1 MHPELYGATED
12 IQMANMVVD
21 EETLRERNQTQ
32 FQVAVSTEAERLV
45 QHMGLGEGNLRRRET
60 THNLSL
66 CENENG
72 TNGHAEETSNKPPPG
87 GVLSQ
92 LLKNYAAHPAHSS
105 KSSISTTASDTDT
118 PAPKKKPKTKWYANK
133 PEHTTTSSLL
143 QASMNMSR
151 IGMPAGPVSE
161 PPKPPLS
168 EKKKKHKRKSTKVQL
183 TVHIAAI
190 LTRQQYIMR
199 LCRALMAYGAPT
211 HRLEEYMQMTAN
223 VLEVNGQ
230 FLYLPGC
237 MIMSFDD
244 PLTHT
249 AEVKL
254 IRTIQGLDLGRLA
267 ETHNI
272 YKNVVHDLV
281 DVEQSI
287 QDLDALL
294 KRDRRYKQ
302 KWLLVLLSG
311 LASVA
316 VGPWAFDARPI
327 DMPIIF
333 ILGCILGVMQHVVAP
348 RSALYS
354 NVLEVSI
361 AMLNSFLAR
370 GFGSIRVNGET
381 VFCFPAMAQSSI
393 ALILPGFSVLCSSL
407 ELQSHQIIAGSIRL
421 VYTIIYSLFLGYGV
435 TVGTVI
441 YGLLDRGATKE
452 SKCSQDSLKVYGNE
466 YIQHFIFVAVYCFFA
481 AVINQAKWK
490 QIPMM
495 VTMGTAGYVTNYFS
509 TKKLGSTSPVANTV
523 GAFTIGLFANL
534 YSRLWHGHAAAAII
548 PGMFTLVSSG
558 LASSGSIMSGL
569 SYAEAVR
576 NNTVNDDTS
585 TTSVQNSLTG
595 LGYTMIQTSIGITVG
610 LFIAALIVYPRGKQR
625 SGLFN
630 L

>member
-1 MHPELYGATED
+1 MSLGEGWRNAGQSVRRAAARVHEQFDRTPEGAEALDSAMHPELYGATED

-60 THNLSL
+60 THNLS
-66 CENENG
+66 
-72 TNGHAEETSNKPPPG
+72 NKPPPG

-118 PAPKKKPKTKWYANK
+118 PAPKKKPKTKC
-133 PEHTTTSSLL
+133 
-143 QASMNMSR
+143 
-151 IGMPAGPVSE
+151 E